1 MLNTQITNVKYVNEQ
16 VSKMLIGG
24 ETVWP
29 IKPQFSFYTYQ
40 QGGSLDFKVWSDTGI
55 VAVVLDG
62 AEGTVNPPTDSN
74 ISGVRASGSSPAF
87 NRSYIFSGNKKRTNI
102 SIPLF
107 KKMSAVLSYSPTR
120 VSRYGVDY
128 KYGSISINIIN
139 DLTDTANF
147 TVTIGSSSRTRSIPA
162 NNSANFGASRLAA
175 GTYNIII
182 RDNEAGTTETRSV
195 QIVTVQYTWAAAGNT
210 VTETFDYGTASS
222 PATTGT
228 RLRKVDVYILSEAEA
243 INLAPNYITQSQRAQ
258 WGFLMRVV
266 AWVPFANVGG
276 RYVPLMEYGPCII
289 EEGTGYTPNSEFIIG
304 NRIKLI
310 SDSKGRI
317 RTATSRLLLRTDQ
330 QFNIYVPSI
339 WNPNGLEI
347 DVGPT
352 GEKVATFHPEV
363 KAWTVTAVYPMFQR
377 LGDWIN
383 NYTETQRFYGNQSYG
398 TILNVVHR
406 TNSTGSAPA
415 PNSPTILAQAPITGD
430 IESINHRDSVGK
442 ISAIEFNDLNLEK
455 IEMYGNQELMV
466 IQTDKTGTIDNINY
480 PYGNLPSI
488 IKAGGNKKLTA
499 VHGNTVTYTDFNQ
512 AKFGFWIKHT
522 DTNPSTRTF
531 EITKVYR
538 ESDFDNE
545 LWGAG
550 FAAGQYEVNMP
561 NKLDLISYGVFTS
574 SGGIEADLFDQPIV
588 VNRPARVNVVYG
600 NSNRPDVYLLDGG
613 SYTLQSASA
622 SYDDLIGNWGTT
634 LGSIIN
640 PTDGQ
645 KITMPGWNSRP
656 IQYVSVP

>member
-16 VSKMLIGG
+16 VSKMLLGG

-40 QGGSLDFKVWSDTGI
+40 QGGSLDLKVWSDTGI

-107 KKMSAVLSYSPTR
+107 KKMSAVLSYRPTR
-120 VSRYGVDY
+120 VSRYNVDY
-128 KYGSISINIIN
+128 KYGWISISIIN

-147 TVTIGSSSRTRSIPA
+147 TVTVGSSSQTRSIPA
-162 NNSANFGASRLAA
+162 NTSAHFGASRLAA

-195 QIVTVQYTWAAAGNT
+195 QIASVQYTSLRNT
-210 VTETFDYGTASS
+210 VSESFDYGPGSS

-258 WGFLMRVV
+258 WGFLTRVV
-266 AWVPFANVGG
+266 AWIPFPNYYYH
-276 RYVPLMEYGPCII
+276 RVPLMEYGPCII

-317 RTATSRLLLRTDQ
+317 RTATCRIRLSTSE
-330 QFNIYVPSI
+330 QFYTTTPSI
-339 WNPNGLEI
+339 WNPNGLELN
-347 DVGPT
+347 VGPT
-352 GEKVATFHPEV
+352 GNTGSQHGEAGKIFLPEV
-363 KAWTVTAVYPMFQR
+363 KAWTVVAFQP
-377 LGDWIN
+377 LLTFPGSSTVSGNYNLNAGWLT
-383 NYTETQRFYGNQSYG
+383 NYTTQQQNSEYGSYG
-398 TILNVVHR
+398 TVLNIVHR

-415 PNSPTILAQAPITGD
+415 PNSPTIVSQAPITGD

-499 VHGNTVTYTDFNQ
+499 VHGNSVTYTD
-512 AKFGFWIKHT
+512 
-522 DTNPSTRTF
+522 
-531 EITKVYR
+531 
-538 ESDFDNE
+538 
-545 LWGAG
+545 L
-550 FAAGQYEVNMP
+550 
-561 NKLDLISYGVFTS
+561 
-574 SGGIEADLFDQPIV
+574 
-588 VNRPARVNVVYG
+588 
-600 NSNRPDVYLLDGG
+600 
-613 SYTLQSASA
+613 
-622 SYDDLIGNWGTT
+622 
-634 LGSIIN
+634 
-640 PTDGQ
+640 
-645 KITMPGWNSRP
+645 
-656 IQYVSVP
+656 